1 MCASVDRSQY
11 SAFRNRLLGTVCLLI
26 VLVVGWG
33 CSSSRY
39 KAEADR
45 EVYKIIDSKWDPNFG
60 QKVNYTV
67 QDVPGGP
74 HDVQVPGVVRSGTL
88 SLADA
93 VGIATANNRDYQR
106 QKEQLYLT
114 ALDLTLARHRFARRW
129 FATVD
134 AGYARGDADET
145 VGAGGEAGFRQTLAG
160 GAQIATSIA
169 TDWTRFLTG
178 DPRTSLGSVLGATV
192 TQPLLRGAGRE
203 VAQENLTQAERNVL
217 YQIRSFNRYRQSFV
231 VSIVNDYYRVLQQ
244 RDAVTNAQNSYES
257 KVELRKR
264 LEMEAGEGRT
274 ARYQVD
280 QAEQSELNAKDSLL
294 RAQQTYEQRLDEF
307 KIRLAMPTDAN
318 VVLDQNELKSLEDAG
333 ITQPVYTLAESLS
346 TAFAQRL
353 DLANRLDAVEDAH
366 RKVVVA
372 ANNFGA
378 DLNLVASAGAD
389 SGDGTQFNRIQFQR
403 GDYSLGV
410 EADLPLDRK
419 AERNAYREA
428 LISLEQQ
435 RREYENDLDAVKLDV
450 RQAYRK
456 LQEEAE
462 SYVTQRKSLDLARQR
477 VAVSPL
483 LWEAGRANTRDLLES
498 QDALLL
504 AENSLT
510 AALVDHTIAKLN
522 FFRDIGVLQ
531 VRPDGMWEESK
542 HD

>member
-11 SAFRNRLLGTVCLLI
+11 PMSRNCLSGTVCLLA

-33 CSSSRY
+33 CSPSRH
-39 KAEADR
+39 KAEADK

-67 QDVPGGP
+67 QDVPGDPNG
-74 HDVQVPGVVRSGTL
+74 VQMAGTARSGVL
-88 SLADA
+88 SLAQA

-129 FATVD
+129 LATVD

-145 VGAGGEAGFRQTLAG
+145 VGAGGETGVRQTLAG
-160 GAQIATSIA
+160 GAQVATSIA
-169 TDWTRFLTG
+169 MDWTRFLTG

-192 TQPLLRGAGRE
+192 TQPLLRGAGRQ

-217 YQIRSFNRYRQSFV
+217 YQIRSFNRYRQNFV

-294 RAQQTYEQRLDEF
+294 RTQQAYEQRLDEF
-307 KIRLAMPTDAN
+307 KIRLALPTDAD
-318 VVLDQNELKSLEDAG
+318 VVLDQNELKSLEEAG
-333 ITQPVYTLAESLS
+333 ITQPAYTLAEALDA
-346 TAFAQRL
+346 AFAQRL
-353 DLANRLDAVEDAH
+353 DLANSIDSVEDAQ
-366 RKVVVA
+366 RKVLVA
-372 ANNFGA
+372 ANGLGA
-378 DLNLVASAGAD
+378 DLNLVASARAN
-389 SGDGTQFNRIQFQR
+389 SGDGTEFSRIQFQR

-410 EADLPLDRK
+410 EAGLPLDRK

-428 LISLEQQ
+428 LIALEQQ
-435 RREYENDLDAVKLDV
+435 RREYENDLDSIKLDV

-504 AENSLT
+504 AQNSLT

>member
-1 MCASVDRSQY
+1 MS
-11 SAFRNRLLGTVCLLI
+11 RNCLSGTVCLLA

-33 CSSSRY
+33 CSPSRH
-39 KAEADR
+39 KAEADK

-67 QDVPGGP
+67 QDVPGDPNG
-74 HDVQVPGVVRSGTL
+74 VQMAGTARSGVL
-88 SLADA
+88 SLAQA

-129 FATVD
+129 LATVD

-145 VGAGGEAGFRQTLAG
+145 VGAGGETGVRQTLAG
-160 GAQIATSIA
+160 GTQIATSIA
-169 TDWTRFLTG
+169 MDWTRFLTG

-192 TQPLLRGAGRE
+192 TQPLLRGAGRQ

-294 RAQQTYEQRLDEF
+294 RTQQAYEQRLDEF
-307 KIRLAMPTDAN
+307 KIRLALPTDAD
-318 VVLDQNELKSLEDAG
+318 VVLDQNELKSLEEAG
-333 ITQPVYTLAESLS
+333 ITQPAYTLAEALDA
-346 TAFAQRL
+346 AFAQRL
-353 DLANRLDAVEDAH
+353 DLANSIDSVEDAQ
-366 RKVVVA
+366 RKVLVA
-372 ANNFGA
+372 ANGLGA
-378 DLNLVASAGAD
+378 DLNLVASARAN
-389 SGDGTQFNRIQFQR
+389 SGDGTEFSRIQFQR

-410 EADLPLDRK
+410 EAGLPLDRK

-428 LISLEQQ
+428 LIALEQQ
-435 RREYENDLDAVKLDV
+435 RREYENDLDSIKLDV

-504 AENSLT
+504 AQNSLT

>member
-1 MCASVDRSQY
+1 LS
-11 SAFRNRLLGTVCLLI
+11 T
-26 VLVVGWG
+26 GWG
-33 CSSSRY
+33 CSPARY
-39 KAEADR
+39 KAQADK
-45 EVYKIIDSKWDPNFG
+45 EVYQIIDHKWDPNFG

-67 QDVPGGP
+67 QDVPAGP
-74 HDVQVPGVVRSGTL
+74 NDVQVSGAVCSGVL

-93 VGIATANNRDYQR
+93 VGLATANNREYQR

-114 ALDLTLARHRFARRW
+114 TLDLTLARHRFARRW

-134 AGYARGDADET
+134 AGYARGEADEA
-145 VGAGGEAGFRQTLAG
+145 VDAGGDLGFNQALAG
-160 GAQIATSIA
+160 GAQVAASIA
-169 TDWTRFLTG
+169 LDWSRFLTG
-178 DPRTSLGSVLGATV
+178 DPRESLGSILGATI
-192 TQPLLRGAGRE
+192 TQPLLRGAGRQI
-203 VAQENLTQAERNVL
+203 AQENLTQAERNVL
-217 YQIRSFNRYRQSFV
+217 YQIRSFNRYRQLFA

-244 RDAVTNAQNSYES
+244 RDSVTNAQNSYES

-294 RAQQTYEQRLDEF
+294 RSQQTYERLLDEF
-307 KIRLAMPTDAN
+307 KIRLALPTDAE
-318 VVLDQNELKSLEDAG
+318 VSLDQNELQSLEEAG
-333 ITQPVYTLAESLS
+333 ITQPVYTLADALDA
-346 TAFAQRL
+346 AFAQRL
-353 DLANRLDAVEDAH
+353 DLANSIDSVEDAQ
-366 RKVVVA
+366 RKVLVA
-372 ANNFGA
+372 ADHLGA
-378 DLNLVASAGAD
+378 ELNLVASAGSG
-389 SGDGTQFNRIQFQR
+389 SGDGTEFNRIQFQR
-403 GDYSLGV
+403 GDYGFGV

-419 AERNAYREA
+419 AERNAYRET

-435 RREYENDLDAVKLDV
+435 RREYENDLDTVKLEV

-531 VRPDGMWEESK
+531 VQPDGMWEEKK

>member
-11 SAFRNRLLGTVCLLI
+11 PMSRNCLSGTVCLLA

-33 CSSSRY
+33 CSPSRH
-39 KAEADR
+39 KAEADK

-67 QDVPGGP
+67 QDVPGDPNG
-74 HDVQVPGVVRSGTL
+74 VQMAGTARSGVL
-88 SLADA
+88 SLAQA

-129 FATVD
+129 LATVD

-145 VGAGGEAGFRQTLAG
+145 VGAGGETGVRQTLAG
-160 GAQIATSIA
+160 GPQIATSIA
-169 TDWTRFLTG
+169 MDWTRFLTG

-192 TQPLLRGAGRE
+192 TQPLLRGAGRQ

-294 RAQQTYEQRLDEF
+294 RTQQAYEQRLDEF
-307 KIRLAMPTDAN
+307 KIRLALPTDAD
-318 VVLDQNELKSLEDAG
+318 VVLDQNELKSLEEAG
-333 ITQPVYTLAESLS
+333 ITQPAYTLAEALDA
-346 TAFAQRL
+346 AFAQRL
-353 DLANRLDAVEDAH
+353 DLANSIDSVEDAQ
-366 RKVVVA
+366 RKVLVA
-372 ANNFGA
+372 ANGLGA
-378 DLNLVASAGAD
+378 DLNLVASARAN
-389 SGDGTQFNRIQFQR
+389 SGDGTEFSRIQFQR

-410 EADLPLDRK
+410 EAGLPLDRK

-428 LISLEQQ
+428 LIALEQQ
-435 RREYENDLDAVKLDV
+435 RREYENDLDSIKLDV

-504 AENSLT
+504 AQNSLT

>member
-1 MCASVDRSQY
+1 
-11 SAFRNRLLGTVCLLI
+11 LGAACLL
-26 VLVVGWG
+26 VALCVGWG
-33 CSSSRY
+33 CSPAKY
-39 KAEADR
+39 KAQADK
-45 EVYKIIDSKWDPNFG
+45 EVYQIIDKKWDPNFG
-60 QKVNYTV
+60 EKVNYTV
-67 QDVPGGP
+67 QDVPAGP
-74 HDVQVPGVVRSGTL
+74 NDVQPASMVRSGTL
-88 SLADA
+88 SLAQA
-93 VGIATANNRDYQR
+93 VGIATASNREYQR
-106 QKEQLYLT
+106 QKDQLYLT

-134 AGYARGDADET
+134 AGYAKSDGDES
-145 VGAGGEAGFRQTLAG
+145 VGAGGEVGFNQALAG
-160 GAQIATSIA
+160 GAQVATSIA
-169 TDWTRFLTG
+169 VDWTRFLTG
-178 DPRTSLGSVLGATV
+178 DPRASLGSILGATV

-217 YQIRSFNRYRQSFV
+217 YRIRSFNRYRQSFV
-231 VSIVNDYYRVLQQ
+231 VSIVDDYYRVLQQ
-244 RDAVTNAQNSYES
+244 RDAVTNAQNSYDS

-274 ARYQVD
+274 ARFQVD

-294 RAQQTYEQRLDEF
+294 RSQQNYEQLLDEF
-307 KIRLAMPTDAN
+307 KIRLALPTDADI
-318 VVLDQNELKSLEDAG
+318 VLDQNDLKSLEQAG
-333 ITQPVYTLAESLS
+333 ITQPSYTLADALDA
-346 TAFAQRL
+346 AFAQRL
-353 DLANRLDAVEDAH
+353 DLANSIDSVEDAQ
-366 RKVVVA
+366 RKVMVA
-372 ANNFGA
+372 ADNLGPE
-378 DLNLVASAGAD
+378 LNLVARAGAD
-389 SGDGTQFNRIQFQR
+389 SGDGTEFNRIQFQR
-403 GDYSLGV
+403 GDYGLGA

-419 AERNAYREA
+419 AERNAYRES
-428 LISLEQQ
+428 LIALEQQ
-435 RREYENDLDAVKLDV
+435 RRDYENDMDTVRLEV

-504 AENSLT
+504 AQNSLT

>member
-1 MCASVDRSQY
+1 MVCASV
-11 SAFRNRLLGTVCLLI
+11 LLFAS
-26 VLVVGWG
+26 WG
-33 CSSSRY
+33 CNPARY
-39 KAEADR
+39 KARAD
-45 EVYKIIDSKWDPNFG
+45 EETYQIIDGKWDDDFG
-60 QKVNYTV
+60 EKVNYTI
-67 QDVPGGP
+67 QDVPASPNDIQVAGG
-74 HDVQVPGVVRSGTL
+74 VYSGVL

-93 VGIATANNRDYQR
+93 VAVATANNREYRR
-106 QKEQLYLT
+106 QKELLYLT

-134 AGYARGDADET
+134 AGYERNDQTEQVAS
-145 VGAGGEAGFRQTLAG
+145 GGQAGFNQTLAG
-160 GAQIATSIA
+160 GAQVATSIA
-169 TDWTRFLTG
+169 LDWARFLTG
-178 DPRTSLGSVLGATV
+178 DPRASLGSVLGATV

-217 YQIRSFNRYRQSFV
+217 YEIRSFNRYRQLFV

-274 ARYQVD
+274 ARFQVD

-294 RAQQTYEQRLDEF
+294 RAQQSYEQRLDEF
-307 KIRLAMPTDAN
+307 KIRLALPTDAN
-318 VVLDQNELKSLEDAG
+318 VALDQNELDALEKAGIAQPVYALEDAMD
-333 ITQPVYTLAESLS
+333 

-353 DLANRLDAVEDAH
+353 DLANSIDSVEDAQ
-366 RKVVVA
+366 RKVMVA
-372 ANNFGA
+372 ADNLRA
-378 DLNLVASAGAD
+378 ELNLAASAETN
-389 SGDGTQFNRIQFQR
+389 SGRGTDFTSLTFER
-403 GDYSLGV
+403 GTYALGV

-419 AERNAYREA
+419 AERNAYRET
-428 LISLEQQ
+428 LIVLEQQ
-435 RREYENDLDAVKLDV
+435 RRDYENDLDTVKLEV

-462 SYVTQRKSLDLARQR
+462 SYVTQRKSLDLAQQR

-483 LWEAGRANTRDLLES
+483 LWEAGRANTRDLLEA

-510 AALVDHTIAKLN
+510 AALVDHTIARLN

-531 VRPDGMWEESK
+531 VRPDGMWEEK
-542 HD
+542 EHD

>member
-1 MCASVDRSQY
+1 MYSSVERSY
-11 SAFRNRLLGTVCLLI
+11 PERKNRLLPAVYALFALS
-26 VLVVGWG
+26 LSWG
-33 CSSSRY
+33 CSPARY
-39 KAEADR
+39 KAQADE

-60 QKVNYTV
+60 QKVNYTI
-67 QDVPGGP
+67 QDVPGSP
-74 HDVQVPGVVRSGTL
+74 NDVHISGRVYSGKL

-93 VGIATANNRDYQR
+93 VGIATANNRDYQQ

-114 ALDLTLARHRFARRW
+114 GLDLTLARHRFARRW
-129 FATVD
+129 FSTVD
-134 AGYARGDADET
+134 AGYDRLDGDELVSSD
-145 VGAGGEAGFRQTLAG
+145 GSLGFNQTLAG
-160 GAQIATSIA
+160 GAQIASNIA
-169 TDWTRFLTG
+169 LDWSRFLGG
-178 DPRTSLGSVLGATV
+178 DPSTSLASILGATV

-217 YQIRSFNRYRQSFV
+217 YQIRSFNRYRQLFV

-244 RDAVTNAQNSYES
+244 RDSVTNAQNSYES

-318 VVLDQNELKSLEDAG
+318 IVLDQHELEALKQVG
-333 ITQPVYTLAESLS
+333 ITQPAYTLAEALDA
-346 TAFAQRL
+346 AFAQRL
-353 DLANRLDAVEDAH
+353 DLANSIDSVDDAR

-372 ANNFGA
+372 ADNLGTE
-378 DLNLVASAGAD
+378 LNLVASAGAD
-389 SGDGTQFNRIQFQR
+389 SGPGTDFTRIQFHR
-403 GDYSLGV
+403 GDYGV
-410 EADLPLDRK
+410 GLEADLPLDRK

-428 LISLEQQ
+428 LISLDQQ
-435 RREYENDLDAVKLDV
+435 RRDYENDMDTGRLEV
-450 RQAYRK
+450 RQTYRK

-531 VRPDGMWEESK
+531 VRPDGMWEENK

>member
-11 SAFRNRLLGTVCLLI
+11 PMSRNCLSGTVCLLA

-33 CSSSRY
+33 CSPSRH
-39 KAEADR
+39 KAEADK

-67 QDVPGGP
+67 QDVPGDPNG
-74 HDVQVPGVVRSGTL
+74 VQMAGTARSGVL
-88 SLADA
+88 SLAQA

-129 FATVD
+129 LATVD

-145 VGAGGEAGFRQTLAG
+145 VGAGGETGVRQTLAG
-160 GAQIATSIA
+160 GTQIATSIA
-169 TDWTRFLTG
+169 MDWTRFLTG

-192 TQPLLRGAGRE
+192 TQPLLRGAGRQ

-294 RAQQTYEQRLDEF
+294 RTQQAYEQRLDEF
-307 KIRLAMPTDAN
+307 KIRLALPTDAD
-318 VVLDQNELKSLEDAG
+318 VVLDQNELKSLEEAG
-333 ITQPVYTLAESLS
+333 ITQPAYTLAEALDA
-346 TAFAQRL
+346 AFAQRL
-353 DLANRLDAVEDAH
+353 DLANSIDSVEDAQ
-366 RKVVVA
+366 RKVLVA
-372 ANNFGA
+372 ANGLGA
-378 DLNLVASAGAD
+378 DLNLVASARAN
-389 SGDGTQFNRIQFQR
+389 SGDGTEFSRIQFQR

-410 EADLPLDRK
+410 EAGLPLDRK

-428 LISLEQQ
+428 LIALEQQ
-435 RREYENDLDAVKLDV
+435 RREYENDLDSIKLDV

-504 AENSLT
+504 AQNSLT